1 MTISLEDKSKEL
13 IGRATLRSTDAVIAK
28 LQQEYEVFKTL
39 APLYVEGED
48 ITALI
53 GMNEGLEGGEK
64 FEVLQPYYDE
74 NGKTA
79 VKVVD
84 KITVMKGKVW
94 DNRAGAEGEAADLGK
109 TYFKGKAKK
118 LYTGLFIRQIK

>member
-1 MTISLEDKSKEL
+1 MNNDPAKINEMLKSDAFAVKYVGKTSKFAPATLTISLEDKSKEL

-79 VKVVD
+79 VKVV
-84 KITVMKGKVW
+84 
-94 DNRAGAEGEAADLGK
+94 
-109 TYFKGKAKK
+109 
-118 LYTGLFIRQIK
+118 